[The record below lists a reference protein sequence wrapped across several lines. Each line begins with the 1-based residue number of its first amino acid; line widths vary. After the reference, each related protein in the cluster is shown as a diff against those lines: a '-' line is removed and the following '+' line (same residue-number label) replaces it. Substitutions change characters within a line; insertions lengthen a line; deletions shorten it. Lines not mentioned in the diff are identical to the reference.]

1 MLAEFR
7 SRYPNGSLLSEFV
20 TYEGGQYAIRA
31 VVQIDGNTVATG
43 FAADTNIET
52 AEDRARNRA
61 LEILGISTETP
72 SPPPNKENG
81 KTSDRPLAEVTAPST
96 PAPTP
101 QRANAVRPYESA
113 PTDDSDLIVRS
124 QVQLERLGWTKAQ
137 GRSYLLDKYQ
147 KASRQHLTRQE
158 LQEFVAYL
166 ESLPS

>member
-7 SRYPNGSLLSEFV
+7 SRYPNGSLISEFV

-31 VVQIDGNTVATG
+31 IVQIDGNTIATG
-43 FAADTNIET
+43 LAADTNIEA

-72 SPPPNKENG
+72 SSPPNKENG
-81 KTSDRPLAEVTAPST
+81 KSSDRPLAEVTTPST

-101 QRANAVRPYESA
+101 QKAVRPYESV